1 LNLPKPFHLFLICGL
16 FLGFFLGGCG
26 GGQNSGLAPGQVLMP
41 GDKAMDFSLQ
51 DSSGNFM
58 KLSDVPAN
66 TYLIL
71 FFYRGAWCS
80 ACMNHLLDLK
90 SANQKFLDAHAV
102 LAAVS
107 VDPVEDSA
115 AFSAQWHIP
124 FPLLSDSELKLIG
137 AYGFVDK
144 NGHAGKDISRV
155 GVVIIDPQKIV
166 RYRYLGKD
174 AFDRPSNDAILYVI
188 QQLQT
193 GTADYLAEENPH
205 PVSGFGAVSR
215 DSSPFSYLSL
225 SNQIQ

>member
-1 LNLPKPFHLFLICGL
+1 MKNKLNLFFIGFLTLGL
-16 FLGFFLGGCG
+16 LMGGCTVSND
-26 GGQNSGLAPGQVLMP
+26 QYIHLIQA
-41 GDKAMDFSLQ
+41 GDKALDFSLE
-51 DSSGNFM
+51 DSSGHFM

-90 SANQKFLDAHAV
+90 NGNQKFLDNHAV

-124 FPLLSDSELKLIG
+124 FPLLSDTEFKLINPFG
-137 AYGFVDK
+137 MLDK
-144 NGHAGKDISRV
+144 NGHAGKDISKV

-166 RYRYLGKD
+166 RYVYIGKD
-174 AFDRPSNDAILYVI
+174 AFDRPTNDAIVYIL
-188 QQLQT
+188 QQLQA
-193 GTADYLAEENPH
+193 GK
-205 PVSGFGAVSR
+205 PV
-215 DSSPFSYLSL
+215 P
-225 SNQIQ
+225 Q